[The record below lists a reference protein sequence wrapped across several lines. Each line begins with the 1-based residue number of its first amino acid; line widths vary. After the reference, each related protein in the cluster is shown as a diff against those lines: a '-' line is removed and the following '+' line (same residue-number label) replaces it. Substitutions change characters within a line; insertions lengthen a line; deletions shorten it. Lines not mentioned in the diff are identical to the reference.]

1 MPDQSI
7 TVANDTNNNFRREDK
22 EVFTLSR
29 LRHTAASARLL
40 IHDGITDRTN
50 FMELKMA
57 IVVKAWK

>member
-7 TVANDTNNNFRREDK
+7 TVANKTNNNVGRKVK
-22 EVFTLSR
+22 ELFTLSR
-29 LRHTAASARLL
+29 FRHTAASARLL
-40 IHDGITDRTN
+40 IHTGITARTN